1 MRENPRNQ
9 IVRKDIIKWFVK
21 CFTRIGKCAMSH
33 WTRVRPLIPR
43 DTTDL
48 GGKLLLI
55 FFGLRILKILYWTS
69 TKILSPNFE
78 NIEVLL
84 LLRSA

>member
-33 WTRVRPLIPR
+33 WTRVRPSILR

-55 FFGLRILKILYWTS
+55 FFGLRILKISYWTS
-69 TKILSPNFE
+69 TKIKVF
-78 NIEVLL
+78 
-84 LLRSA
+84 